1 MSMKSICMGVMAT
14 VLAALLGA
22 CSQAQQ
28 QSGAVSSAGGSTQ
41 SAAPSNTN
49 SAAGAS
55 LKVTP
60 ATVDGCKPNQPI
72 IATVSWNSA
81 IPKVKVMVS
90 GPNHA
95 APQLFSESGYTG
107 SAKTGNW
114 VVENTQFTLVDE
126 KSGNVLT
133 TYTVGSTPCSK

>member
-1 MSMKSICMGVMAT
+1 MSVKSIGMGVMTA
-14 VLAALLGA
+14 VLAASLSA
-22 CSQAQQ
+22 CNQAHQQ
-28 QSGAVSSAGGSTQ
+28 PGAVSSAGGSTQ
-41 SAAPSNTN
+41 SATPSNAN
-49 SAAGAS
+49 SAARVS
-55 LKVTP
+55 LTVTP

-72 IATVSWNSA
+72 VATVSWSSA

-114 VVENTQFTLVDE
+114 VVEHTQFTLVDE